1 MAGRTERSL
10 AQATGKPVARMAQG
24 GDAAPPPR
32 RTQRE
37 RAAQAG
43 QALLDA
49 AESLFAER
57 GVDQTSLAD
66 VGQLAG
72 YSRGLANHH
81 FGTKAALVDQLAQ
94 RIQAQFVGDS
104 GAAEPAAPGLDLI
117 AVLSRLAEDYLM
129 AMIGHPRT
137 SRAFF
142 VMWGA
147 AMPSEAA
154 LRPVFAT
161 DDERFRRGVAQILRA
176 GQANGTVAADLD
188 PVADAVVLTGM
199 MRGIAAQ
206 YQIAPEAV
214 DLPAAVRSCQRF
226 LERGLAPG

>member
-1 MAGRTERSL
+1 MAGRAERSM
-10 AQATGKPVARMAQG
+10 AEATEQSVARAAKG
-24 GDAAPPPR
+24 SDAAPPPR

-49 AESLFAER
+49 AESLFSER

-94 RIQAQFVGDS
+94 RIQAQFVGEA
-104 GAAEPAAPGLDLI
+104 GVAELEEPGFDAV
-117 AVLSRLAEDYLM
+117 AVLSRLAEDYLT
-129 AMIGHPRT
+129 AMIGYPRT

-161 DDERFRRGVAQILRA
+161 DDERFRHGVEQLLRA
-176 GQANGTVAADLD
+176 GQRNGSVSADVD
-188 PVADAVVLTGM
+188 PASTATVLTGM
-199 MRGIAAQ
+199 LRGVAAQ
-206 YQIAPEAV
+206 YQIAPDAV
-214 DLPAAVRSCQRF
+214 DLPAAIRSCQRF
-226 LERGLAPG
+226 LERGLATG

>member
-1 MAGRTERSL
+1 MAE
-10 AQATGKPVARMAQG
+10 ATGKPVARTAEG
-24 GDAAPPPR
+24 SDAAPPPR

-49 AESLFAER
+49 AETLFAER

-94 RIQAQFVGDS
+94 RIQAQFVGGS
-104 GAAEPAAPGLDLI
+104 AAKLDEPGFDAV
-117 AVLSRLAEDYLM
+117 AVLSQLTEDYLR
-129 AMIGHPRT
+129 AMIGYPRT
-137 SRAFF
+137 TRAFF

-161 DDERFRRGVAQILRA
+161 DDERFRSGVEQMLRA
-176 GQANGTVAADLD
+176 GQRDGSVAAAVD
-188 PVADAVVLTGM
+188 PASTATVLTGM
-199 MRGIAAQ
+199 LRGVAAQ
-206 YQIAPEAV
+206 YQIAPDAV
-214 DLPAAVRSCQRF
+214 DLPAAIRSCQRF
-226 LERGLAPG
+226 LQRGLAAG

>member
-1 MAGRTERSL
+1 MAE
-10 AQATGKPVARMAQG
+10 ATGKPVAPTAKG
-24 GDAAPPPR
+24 SDAAPPPR

-57 GVDQTSLAD
+57 GVEQTSLAD

-94 RIQAQFVGDS
+94 RIQAQFVG
-104 GAAEPAAPGLDLI
+104 GAAAKLEEPGVDAV
-117 AVLSRLAEDYLM
+117 AVLSQLAEDYLK
-129 AMIGHPRT
+129 AMIGYPRT

-161 DDERFRRGVAQILRA
+161 DDERFRHGVDQLLRA
-176 GQANGTVAADLD
+176 GQRNGSVSADVD
-188 PVADAVVLTGM
+188 PASTATVLTGM
-199 MRGIAAQ
+199 LRGVAAQ
-206 YQIAPEAV
+206 YQIAPDAV
-214 DLPAAVRSCQRF
+214 DLPAAIRSCQRF
-226 LERGLAPG
+226 LQRGLAAG